1 MRSKRVIT
9 VLLRQGING
18 NVRNKFTQWTPL
30 MTAAVSGEICTAR
43 LLFKNEIDGE
53 KTNTNGQNA
62 ASIARKC
69 KNSELA
75 GFIDRKTLQNLS
87 NSQEIK
93 ETIISA
99 VKKGDEL
106 AVKKLLFADPSVA
119 NNQSKDAATP
129 LMYASMFGFI
139 NLVEIL
145 LEQGADIDAKDYENG
160 WTALMQATYYGQAQI
175 AKYLILRFVFW
186 SSLIHSS
193 MQF

>member
-1 MRSKRVIT
+1 
-9 VLLRQGING
+9 
-18 NVRNKFTQWTPL
+18 

-186 SSLIHSS
+186 SSLIHSL